1 MPGYPVSLRPLDSSI
16 NEFITFSV
24 DDDPYEAPSSIEA
37 EANSSDGGFDDLDI
51 TDQQDLSNTAENGDD
66 NQVHPWSFFCIF
78 FYKRRSFALFYGY
91 LNLSPFI
98 FKSFPVPKDWT
109 RDGTDKSSLWNGL
122 DHLAIQ
128 PFTDSVNLLILFDLT
143 RR

>member
-24 DDDPYEAPSSIEA
+24 DDDPYEAPSSIES

-66 NQVHPWSFFCIF
+66 NQVHP
-78 FYKRRSFALFYGY
+78 
-91 LNLSPFI
+91 
-98 FKSFPVPKDWT
+98 
-109 RDGTDKSSLWNGL
+109 
-122 DHLAIQ
+122 
-128 PFTDSVNLLILFDLT
+128 
-143 RR
+143 